1 MLAEV
6 EARKARINELQA
18 EITEME
24 KSFDAE
30 WKARKA
36 ERREALDE
44 AAIEM
49 MMAGKSAQAVLHEL
63 GSNNTVWIYKLRH
76 IAMERLGLEKPDDEE
91 PKQPQTA
98 QIATVHPI
106 TASMPVFQQAPSSEP
121 DANLEGVSW
130 LHHDHTG
137 VHGWLVSTD
146 GNYVKKYGQEGTPFE
161 DKWFVADRD
170 HNFVA
175 GDRGLFDKAPATEFI
190 QRMTMLTDL
199 LEGRYAGKIRLSPNR
214 YRA

>member
-1 MLAEV
+1 MLGEV
-6 EARKARINELQA
+6 EARRTRINELQS
-18 EITEME
+18 EILEME
-24 KSFDAE
+24 KSFDAQ
-30 WKARKA
+30 WKARKI

-44 AAIEM
+44 AVIAELM
-49 MMAGKSAQAVLHEL
+49 KQRSAQSVLHEL
-63 GSNNTVWIYKLRH
+63 GSNNTVWIYKLRD
-76 IAMERLGLEKPDDEE
+76 IALERLGQPKKPKE
-91 PKQPQTA
+91 PQGAQSE

-146 GNYVKKYGQEGTPFE
+146 GSYVKRYGMEGTPFE
-161 DKWFVADRD
+161 DRWFVADRD

-175 GDRGLFDKAPATEFI
+175 GDRGLFDKTPETEFI
-190 QRMTMLTDL
+190 QRVTMLTDL
-199 LEGRYAGKIRLSPNR
+199 MAGRYTGKIRLAQNK
-214 YRA
+214 YRS